1 MKRGTEKLA
10 GALLL
15 LFAAC
20 GVHAVEGNL
29 VATLSQNLQDQWEHI
44 LPGRPPQVSTVSR
57 VVPGQ
62 PFSIRLVLGR
72 FALKEGAA
80 DVTAD
85 LEQVNPDGTKTPIGR
100 DLVVFRGKSDGNGV
114 FLSNFHLEAEME
126 EKDAPGT
133 YRIVGKLRDRN
144 DGSEK
149 ALECAWQ
156 LVPPPAQRWFSGR
169 RMVRSVPRL
178 LV

>member
-1 MKRGTEKLA
+1 MKRGTGRLA

-29 VATLSQNLQDQWEHI
+29 VVTLSQNLQDQWEHI

-72 FALKEGAA
+72 FALKDGAA

-85 LEQVNPDGTKTPIGR
+85 LEQVNPDGTKEAIGR
-100 DLVVFRGKSDGNGV
+100 DLVILRGKSDGKGV
-114 FLSNFHLEAEME
+114 FLSNFYLEAVME
-126 EKDAPGT
+126 EAPNREEILGAD
-133 YRIVGKLRDRN
+133 RIRMEMIVEMMTMIRMEKRN
-144 DGSEK
+144 IPSRK
-149 ALECAWQ
+149 
-156 LVPPPAQRWFSGR
+156 
-169 RMVRSVPRL
+169 
-178 LV
+178 